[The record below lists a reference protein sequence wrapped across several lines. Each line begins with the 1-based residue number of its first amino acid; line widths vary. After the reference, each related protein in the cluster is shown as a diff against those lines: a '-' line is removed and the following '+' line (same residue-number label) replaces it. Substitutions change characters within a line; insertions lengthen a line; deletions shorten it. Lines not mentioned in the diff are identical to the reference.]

1 MSLLF
6 NFFTNYF
13 KTDIQEVTNTLVL
26 NSKFHVNDNTEDEYS
41 VLEKKFLISS
51 EDLEK
56 INLRSSEDIIPNPS
70 RNMPLLDKVS
80 LQNLNKA
87 QLNIILSVK
96 LKPIPKI
103 EKQKIYEP
111 RHPVLKEILQ
121 KTAMIN

>member
-96 LKPIPKI
+96 LKPIPQI

>member
-111 RHPVLKEILQ
+111 RHPVLK
-121 KTAMIN
+121 

>member
-13 KTDIQEVTNTLVL
+13 KTDIQEVTNKLVL
-26 NSKFHVNDNTEDEYS
+26 NSKFHVNDNTEYEYS

>member
-1 MSLLF
+1 MSSLF

-13 KTDIQEVTNTLVL
+13 KTDTQEVL
-26 NSKFHVNDNTEDEYS
+26 NSKFHVNDNIEDDYS
-41 VLEKKFLISS
+41 ILEQKFLISS

-56 INLRSSEDIIPNPS
+56 INLRSSKDIIPNPS

-80 LQNLNKA
+80 LKNLNKA

-96 LKPIPKI
+96 LKPIPQI